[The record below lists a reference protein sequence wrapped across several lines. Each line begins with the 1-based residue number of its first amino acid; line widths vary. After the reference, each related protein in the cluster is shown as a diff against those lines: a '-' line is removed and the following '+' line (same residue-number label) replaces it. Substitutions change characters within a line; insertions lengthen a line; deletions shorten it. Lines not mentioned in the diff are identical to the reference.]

1 MIYFDNAASTKPAEK
16 VIEVMVE
23 SMRNFYANPSAQ
35 TVAGFNA
42 EKRIKEAR
50 NTLAGIINAK
60 PDEIYF
66 TSGGTEGDNW
76 ALFGTAEGYSRSG
89 KHIITTT
96 IEHAGINS
104 PCEKL
109 EKMGYEVTYLKVD
122 EKGYISLKELEEA
135 IRPDTIL
142 VSIIFVN
149 NEVGTIQDMEAIGKL
164 IKEKNPETLFHTD
177 AVQAFGKV
185 KIDVKKMNIDMLST
199 SGHKIHAPKG
209 VGMFYMRNGLKVK
222 PVILGGGHQKGQRS
236 GTENAAGCE
245 AFAVAA
251 KLMYDNFDSNRNAVF
266 AVKERLWNG
275 IKENIPDVFING
287 DDLHKASPYVL
298 DVAFMGLRSEVLLH
312 ALEDKEI
319 YVSAGSACN
328 SKKKV
333 QSSVLGAMGLEEK
346 RILGSIRFSFAEEN
360 TVEEADECVEVLKKL
375 VPMLRRFNK

>member
-23 SMRNFYANPSAQ
+23 SMRTLYANPSAQ
-35 TVAGFNA
+35 TIVGFNA

-50 NTLAGIINAK
+50 KVFADIINSK
-60 PDEIYF
+60 DDEIYF

-76 ALFGTAEGYSRSG
+76 ALFGTAEGYNRSG

-96 IEHAGINS
+96 IEHPGINS

-109 EKMGYEVTYLKVD
+109 EKMGYEITYLKVD
-122 EKGYISLKELEEA
+122 EKGYIDLEELKNA
-135 IRPDTIL
+135 IRKDTIL

-149 NEVGTIQDMEAIGKL
+149 NEVGTIQDMEAIGRL
-164 IKEKNPETLFHTD
+164 IKEANPETLFHTD

-185 KIDVKKMNIDMLST
+185 KIDVKKMNIDMLSI
-199 SGHKIHAPKG
+199 SGHKFHAPKG
-209 VGMFYMRNGLKVK
+209 IGMFYMKNGLKVK

-245 AFAVAA
+245 AISVAA
-251 KLMYDNFDSNRNAVF
+251 RLMYDNFESNRQAVY
-266 AVKERLWNG
+266 AVKERLWSN
-275 IKENIPDVFING
+275 IKESIPDVYING
-287 DDLHKASPYVL
+287 DDLDKASPYVL

-312 ALEDKEI
+312 ALEDKGI

-333 QSSVLGAMGLEEK
+333 QSSVLGAMGLDEK
-346 RILGSIRFSFAEEN
+346 RILGSIRFSFAEDN
-360 TVEEADECVEVLKKL
+360 TVEEADECAEVLKKL